1 MLFFFFEKKY
11 YFEIQMSILK
21 NNNIHRGES
30 VHKRS
35 FVGAQF
41 TSTQDAMNYES
52 LLEKNVFLP
61 LMEQG
66 LNLKIFLNFVSYCF
80 PSQK

>member
-1 MLFFFFEKKY
+1 
-11 YFEIQMSILK
+11 MSLK
-21 NNNIHRGES
+21 IFRGES
-30 VHKRS
+30 VHKRR

-52 LLEKNVFLP
+52 LLEKHVFLP

-66 LNLKIFLNFVSYCF
+66 MKLKV
-80 PSQK
+80 